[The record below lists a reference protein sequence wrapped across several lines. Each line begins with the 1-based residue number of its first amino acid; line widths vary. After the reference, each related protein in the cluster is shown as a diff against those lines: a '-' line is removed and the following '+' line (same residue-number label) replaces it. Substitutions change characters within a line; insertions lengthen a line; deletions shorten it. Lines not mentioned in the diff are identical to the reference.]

1 MKKFFLYVI
10 VSVIVLATIVSL
22 RFSVIE
28 NKNCVSNLMLN
39 NIEALA
45 SGEAPKG
52 EVHICK
58 VGSIVSYGAY
68 ALHCG
73 NCDTQMIMET
83 GDGRCRK

>member
-1 MKKFFLYVI
+1 
-10 VSVIVLATIVSL
+10 
-22 RFSVIE
+22 
-28 NKNCVSNLMLN
+28 MLN